1 MLSKICVCVDNV
13 NIVII
18 IYGGVIVFVVIIIR
32 GLNVFEINIEVVVC
46 NFILIIFGKKNF
58 LFFWMDGCCYRNFF
72 DNIDCLGLIF
82 IKFLFIYEWKIEYI
96 FIYVNCD
103 MDVLCN

>member
-46 NFILIIFGKKNF
+46 NFILIIFGKKIFYFFEWMVVVIEIF
-58 LFFWMDGCCYRNFF
+58 L
-72 DNIDCLGLIF
+72 IILI
-82 IKFLFIYEWKIEYI
+82 
-96 FIYVNCD
+96 V
-103 MDVLCN
+103 

>member
-1 MLSKICVCVDNV
+1 MFSKICVCVDNV

-46 NFILIIFGKKNF
+46 NFILIIFGKKIFYFFEWMVVVIEIF
-58 LFFWMDGCCYRNFF
+58 L
-72 DNIDCLGLIF
+72 IILI
-82 IKFLFIYEWKIEYI
+82 
-96 FIYVNCD
+96 V
-103 MDVLCN
+103 

>member
-18 IYGGVIVFVVIIIR
+18 IYGGVIVFVVIIFR

-46 NFILIIFGKKNF
+46 NFILIIFGKKIFYFFEWMVVVIEIF
-58 LFFWMDGCCYRNFF
+58 L
-72 DNIDCLGLIF
+72 IILI
-82 IKFLFIYEWKIEYI
+82 
-96 FIYVNCD
+96 V
-103 MDVLCN
+103 

>member
-32 GLNVFEINIEVVVC
+32 GLDVFEINIEVVVC
-46 NFILIIFGKKNF
+46 NFILIIFGKKIFYFFEWMVVVIEIF
-58 LFFWMDGCCYRNFF
+58 L
-72 DNIDCLGLIF
+72 IILI
-82 IKFLFIYEWKIEYI
+82 
-96 FIYVNCD
+96 V
-103 MDVLCN
+103 

>member
-1 MLSKICVCVDNV
+1 
-13 NIVII
+13 
-18 IYGGVIVFVVIIIR
+18 
-32 GLNVFEINIEVVVC
+32 
-46 NFILIIFGKKNF
+46 
-58 LFFWMDGCCYRNFF
+58 MDGCYRIFF

-103 MDVLCN
+103 VINYNNF